1 MQALM
6 LPITM
11 LTKQFFWVL
20 PGNFAELPT
29 LIFLGWII
37 YYFGLKKEPL
47 EKVKINSVVL
57 LFLLIANLVQLLTM
71 VFFQTRIARIPTS
84 ATASPGAFHA
94 WLNFTAIELG
104 IILIYYIVFFNIKTD
119 RQIND
124 FLKVSVV
131 TLIVYLM
138 VILLP
143 QVIASRFGFIDGWVN
158 LVGRLFEQRWPGR
171 NFYASGSYVTTLR
184 RVNGLAPEAG
194 YLAAQLGIVFI
205 PPLLA
210 ALKNRYDYF
219 SSAGQPMR
227 KYWYLLVA
235 TLITLLF
242 AKTSTGIVVIALT
255 LILLFI
261 AGTKS
266 QRKRYLGG
274 YAVLGI
280 IGLIGYLL
288 IPSLRNL
295 LDQYIFQKSGTSNRI
310 GGTLGLLAT
319 FIHYPFTG
327 VGNSF
332 TNYFLLQFVPQ
343 NTRYNAEYFAVYSA
357 TGYPVLSN
365 AAGWLAQYGLIIIV
379 PVIFYLY
386 RKIKAAF
393 LIKRQI
399 RSLNDAQS
407 RLYKT
412 VIDSFFYSLIMYF
425 VLSVLIFT
433 WSENYY
439 FMMFFFY
446 VVVINQLQKR
456 YLLDR

>member
-11 LTKQFFWVL
+11 LTKQFFWFL
-20 PGNFAELPT
+20 PGNFSELPT
-29 LIFLGWII
+29 LIFLGWLV
-37 YYFGLKKEPL
+37 YYFGFKKEPL
-47 EKVKINSVVL
+47 EKIKINNVVL

-71 VFFQTRIARIPTS
+71 SYFQTKVARMPMT
-84 ATASPGAFHA
+84 ATASPGVFHA

-104 IILIYYIVFFNIKTD
+104 IVLIYYVVFFNIKTD
-119 RQIND
+119 RHIND
-124 FLKVSVV
+124 FFKVVII
-131 TLIVYLM
+131 TLIVYLI

-143 QVIASRFGFIDGWVN
+143 QVVASRFGFIDGWVN

-171 NFYASGSYVTTLR
+171 NFYAAGSYVTTLR

-194 YLAAQLGIVFI
+194 YLASQLGIVFI

-219 SSAGQPMR
+219 SSAEHSMR
-227 KYWYLLVA
+227 KYRYLLAA
-235 TLITLLF
+235 TLVTLLF
-242 AKTSTGIVVIALT
+242 AKTSTGIVVIGLT
-255 LILLFI
+255 LLLLFI
-261 AGTKS
+261 TGTSTQKK
-266 QRKRYLGG
+266 QYLVG
-274 YAVLGI
+274 Y
-280 IGLIGYLL
+280 GLLTIVGALGYLL

-310 GGTLGLLAT
+310 GGTLGLLTT
-319 FIHYPFTG
+319 FIHYPLTG

-332 TNYFLLQFVPQ
+332 TNYFLLKFVPF

-365 AAGWLAQYGLIIIV
+365 AAGWLAQYGLVIVV
-379 PVIFYLY
+379 PVIVYLY
-386 RKIKAAF
+386 HKVRAAF
-393 LIKRQI
+393 LIRRQI
-399 RSLNDAQS
+399 HDLSDAQS
-407 RLYKT
+407 CLYKT
-412 VIDSFFYSLIMYF
+412 IIDSFFYSLIMYF

-439 FMMFFFY
+439 FVMFFFY
-446 VVVINQLQKR
+446 VVVINRLQKR
-456 YLLDR
+456 YL